1 MATSPVAALLLAT
14 ATIVVSTPAYALPA
28 RDPSAPTPAASATAT
43 AGPAAQAAPGVKVPD
58 FATQAWVLADMD
70 SGAILAQLNPHL
82 QLRPASTQKL
92 LTALTVAPRLHPDQ
106 LYRADKADETAEGN
120 RVVLHAGLDYKVS
133 DLLHAAL
140 LPSANDAA
148 MALAR
153 ANGGAE
159 QTVAQMNAEAARL
172 GATDTRVANPSGLD
186 ADGQLSSAHDLAV
199 IGRAAMANPEIASYL
214 KLTKADFP
222 GKKNP
227 DGSRV
232 VYPIYNH
239 NTMLRS
245 FPGALG
251 GKSGYTTLARR
262 TMVAAAQREDR
273 RLVVSLLNIGGNTYR
288 TAEQVLAW
296 GFAHADELAAV
307 GKLPDPAAPAP
318 TFDRVA
324 AEQPVTGKA
333 KPAGSE
339 GAAADDRT
347 SDVAPAPAAAAATSD
362 QDSGSTG
369 GYWQLTLMTV
379 LMAMLAAARARVY
392 WLGHTRRRR
401 AAQAALAAR
410 RSSRLGASQP
420 SPQGGDGT
428 PGRWLVPSNR

>member
-14 ATIVVSTPAYALPA
+14 ATLVVSTPAHALPA
-28 RDPSAPTPAASATAT
+28 RDPSAPATAASA
-43 AGPAAQAAPGVKVPD
+43 PASAAPAVQVAPGVRVPD

-70 SGAILAQLNPHL
+70 TGAILAQLNPHL

-92 LTALTVAPRLHPDQ
+92 LTALVVAPRLHPDQ
-106 LYRADKADETAEGN
+106 LYRADKADERAEGN
-120 RVVLHAGLDYKVS
+120 RVVLHPGLEYKIS

-159 QTVAQMNAEAARL
+159 QTVAQMNEEAARL
-172 GATDTRVANPSGLD
+172 GATDTHAVNPSGLD
-186 ADGQLSSAHDLAV
+186 ADGQVTSAHDLAV
-199 IGRAAMANPEIASYL
+199 IGRAALANPEIAAYL
-214 KLTKADFP
+214 KLKRTDFP

-227 DGSRV
+227 DGTRV
-232 VYPIYNH
+232 IYPIYNH
-239 NTMLRS
+239 NTMLGH

-262 TMVAAAQREDR
+262 TMVAGAERDGR

-296 GFAHADELAAV
+296 GFANSAALSAV

-318 TFDRVA
+318 SFDRVVSEPVA
-324 AEQPVTGKA
+324 ASAPAEPQKAEGK
-333 KPAGSE
+333 S
-339 GAAADDRT
+339 RT
-347 SDVAPAPAAAAATSD
+347 KDVAPAPAAVAATSPGGGP
-362 QDSGSTG
+362 SG
-369 GYWQLTLMTV
+369 GYWQLTVLTV
-379 LMAMLAAARARVY
+379 LVALLAAARARVY
-392 WLGHTRRRR
+392 WRGYNRRMR
-401 AAQAALAAR
+401 AQQAARAAR
-410 RSSRLGASQP
+410 RASRQVPTPAALPGGSLGH
-420 SPQGGDGT
+420 
-428 PGRWLVPSNR
+428 GRSLVETR